1 MATAGGPDIIEDG
14 LVLALDAANT
24 KSFRGEPT
32 ENLFATFSSNEN
44 NAVLVGVSPISL
56 ACGASGNW
64 SRCNYGGGTFA
75 YSHIET
81 TNPYGVN
88 SLVGNLV
95 ATVSG
100 GDYRATISNIGATT
114 LNRTFTFSIWIKN
127 NGGSDTNLSMSIR
140 TNGDANGITVG
151 KSITNEW
158 QRISIT
164 HTFTGTCTS
173 EIRSYLFNVNAGTNI
188 LLYGAQLEEKSYP
201 TRFVNGTRSTTVAA
215 GGGWADIS
223 GNDNHG
229 EILNGTSTSNDG
241 SVLGALDFDGTNDY
255 IDLGTQLNNLTVFT
269 VEGVFKTD
277 ITGGADTFQVIFGA
291 GPLNT
296 SNYTNISIGNLTG
309 SYPDESFHVVLKA
322 NTLQF
327 YVRNG
332 ANFYFDQKY
341 HHFVVNTEANKNA
354 VYIDGVEQSLTYSQG
369 SSAVDWGGINS
380 LGASNVCA
388 IGRRSYNGGNGYFNG
403 NIPFIRVYNRS
414 LTEKEILANY
424 NSLKSRFGL

>member
-1 MATAGGPDIIEDG
+1 MGANAGPDIVSDG
-14 LVLALDAANT
+14 LVLALDAADNN
-24 KSFRGEPT
+24 SFRGEPT
-32 ENLFATFSSNEN
+32 TNLTTNTPSQNGWGGAYTVVDSDSKTFTIKTQQNNAATTSAWRTWYWSVSSYIGSTVTISADVEFVEESNATFYFITIGQGNTGQYPYHIPGSNSSDR
-44 NAVLVGVSPISL
+44 V
-56 ACGASGNW
+56 
-64 SRCNYGGGTFA
+64 
-75 YSHIET
+75 
-81 TNPYGVN
+81 
-88 SLVGNLV
+88 
-95 ATVSG
+95 
-100 GDYRATISNIGATT
+100 TISTKPTQKISMTWSGVINATGIVG
-114 LNRTFTFSIWIKN
+114 FTQWIN
-127 NGGSDTNLSMSIR
+127 NVTANGGYSTL
-140 TNGDANGITVG
+140 
-151 KSITNEW
+151 KITNVQIEVKA
-158 QRISIT
+158 S
-164 HTFTGTCTS
+164 
-173 EIRSYLFNVNAGTNI
+173 
-188 LLYGAQLEEKSYP
+188 K
-201 TRFVNGTRSTTVAA
+201 TRFVNGTRGTTVAT

-255 IDLGTQLNNLTVFT
+255 IDLGTQLNDLTVFT
-269 VEGVFKTD
+269 VEGVFKTN
-277 ITGGADTFQVIFGA
+277 ITGGVDTFQVIFGA

-296 SNYTNISIGNLTG
+296 SNYTNISIGNLTS

-322 NTLQF
+322 TTLQF

-388 IGRRSYNGGNGYFNG
+388 IGRRSYNGGTGYFNG

-424 NSLKSRFGL
+424 NSLKTRFGL

>member
-1 MATAGGPDIIEDG
+1 MGANAGPDIVSGG
-14 LVLALDAANT
+14 LVLALDAADNN
-24 KSFRGEPT
+24 SFRGEPT
-32 ENLFATFSSNEN
+32 TNTFSSTNDL
-44 NAVLVGVSPISL
+44 NASPWIKEGAVSISPNS
-56 ACGASGNW
+56 ATAPDGTQTANTVTYAS
-64 SRCNYGGGTFA
+64 T
-75 YSHIET
+75 
-81 TNPYGVN
+81 
-88 SLVGNLV
+88 GNLYFFQTDRFTG
-95 ATVSG
+95 AG
-100 GDYRATISNIGATT
+100 GFLQGQTYTISIWAKGAVGGESFILAFQRRGDGTNTYSTTKTLTTEWKRYTYTRTLPSDGAHTSLWGLFRSTLNTT
-114 LNRTFTFSIWIKN
+114 LYVWNPQIEQKSYATRFT
-127 NGGSDTNLSMSIR
+127 
-140 TNGDANGITVG
+140 
-151 KSITNEW
+151 
-158 QRISIT
+158 
-164 HTFTGTCTS
+164 TGT
-173 EIRSYLFNVNAGTNI
+173 RG
-188 LLYGAQLEEKSYP
+188 
-201 TRFVNGTRSTTVAA
+201 TTVAT

-255 IDLGTQLNNLTVFT
+255 IDLGTQLNDLTVFT
-269 VEGVFKTD
+269 VEGVFKTN

-296 SNYTNISIGNLTG
+296 SNYTNISIGNLTS
-309 SYPDESFHVVLKA
+309 SYPDESFHVILKA

-354 VYIDGVEQSLTYSQG
+354 VYIDGVEQSLAYSQG

-388 IGRRSYNGGNGYFNG
+388 IGRRSYNGGDGYFNG

-424 NSLKSRFGL
+424 NSLKTRFRL

>member
-241 SVLGALDFDGTNDY
+241 SVLGALAFDGTNDY
-255 IDLGTQLNNLTVFT
+255 MNCGSPSTLDFGTNNFNLSCWVNVPSTSGATWMGIMSRYQNATATGFWIQLNPSNRYVGF
-269 VEGVFKTD
+269 GWDGSNF
-277 ITGGADTFQVIFGA
+277 ITSSTSAGGGQWKF
-291 GPLNT
+291 
-296 SNYTNISIGNLTG
+296 ISCQRTG
-309 SYPDESFHVVLKA
+309 STSAEV
-322 NTLQF
+322 
-327 YVRNG
+327 YVNG
-332 ANFYFDQKY
+332 SLVASSSSLPSKTSTGQN
-341 HHFVVNTEANKNA
+341 
-354 VYIDGVEQSLTYSQG
+354 ID
-369 SSAVDWGGINS
+369 
-380 LGASNVCA
+380 
-388 IGRRSYNGGNGYFNG
+388 IGRIDISGRYTSG
-403 NIPFIRVYNRS
+403 NIAQVSIYNRALS
-414 LTEKEILANY
+414 VSEVLQNY
-424 NSLKSRFGL
+424 NATKGRFGL